1 MLCAIFIYCS
11 TKKSRQHAR
20 DERFKKNLGI
30 YIGDVASRE
39 AGANNKGTVNLDDV
53 TEQTLP
59 MLSNTSTAQDLR
71 TVSNV
76 TNASGNEASSELSD
90 HVSTVQEF

>member
-1 MLCAIFIYCS
+1 M
-11 TKKSRQHAR
+11 
-20 DERFKKNLGI
+20 GI

-53 TEQTLP
+53 AEQTLP

-76 TNASGNEASSELSD
+76 TNTSGNEASSELSD
-90 HVSTVQEF
+90 HVSKVQAEVGRKLSKLSREAYASV